1 VATCEHAWWNS
12 APVFF
17 ERKPPRK
24 GFFFDAR
31 SIGTCIS
38 FGGMSAPKC
47 TSTSITSGIV

>member
-1 VATCEHAWWNS
+1 M
-12 APVFF
+12 APVFSA
-17 ERKPPRK
+17 EAEK